1 MADDRYRRTAANLTP
16 PVAGAKRAATA
27 AARQPG
33 PDPLVE
39 LARLIGQNEVPAQ
52 DPHQVVRR
60 REGPG
65 AAAQRPVQRPQSPS
79 QPSPSVQRQPS
90 PPSQQP
96 PDPTMQRRQAAPS
109 QPPPSVQRQPT
120 PPPRQPVDP
129 ATQRRQP
136 APSQPPP
143 SAQRQP
149 TPPPQPPP
157 DRDAERGAQF
167 ERHPDQ
173 RYAGYTEPKPAA
185 SPPGRGQAGAAHA
198 WQGTPPDL
206 SDPYSTDAGWRPP
219 PRPKERK
226 AQPDNAAAFRPGYG
240 ADAKGPPDRAPPR
253 AFEPAPPVASE
264 SRRPQA
270 PAAGHHPRY
279 EPPGEKAYAQAET
292 YEDARAVADELG
304 PQPDRYDEY
313 DADGYSGRDYEEG
326 SEPRSRKLWI
336 VAAIL
341 ALAVIGTAGAYS
353 YRAMLGG
360 DTQETATPV
369 IRADQSPKKIA
380 PASQPNGDKQIQE
393 RVGDR
398 SAGERVV
405 SREEQPLAIKDPN
418 ARALVPEPPSAA
430 SAPVTTELGSVQPP
444 GLLTGTAGE
453 PKKVRTVTI
462 RPEGGPA
469 EPTPAP
475 AAPPRVTAPAAPA
488 PARAARPAAPASP
501 GEPQQAPARSQTALA
516 VPPPR
521 PSAGNYVVQLS
532 AQKSEG
538 DAQASFRAMQAKY
551 PSVLGG
557 RQAII
562 RRKEQTG
569 KGVYFGAQVG
579 PFASR
584 EEAVQLCESL
594 KSAGGSCF
602 VERN

>member
-1 MADDRYRRTAANLTP
+1 MADDRYRRTAANTTP
-16 PVAGAKRAATA
+16 PVAGVKRAATAA

-33 PDPLVE
+33 PDPLIE

-52 DPHQVVRR
+52 DPQQVVRR

-65 AAAQRPVQRPQSPS
+65 VAPQRPVQRPQSPS
-79 QPSPSVQRQPS
+79 QPSPSVQRQPT
-90 PPSQQP
+90 PPAQQP
-96 PDPTMQRRQAAPS
+96 PEPVQRRQAAPS
-109 QPPPSVQRQPT
+109 Q
-120 PPPRQPVDP
+120 QPVDP

-136 APSQPPP
+136 ALSQQPVDPAMQRRQPAPSQQP
-143 SAQRQP
+143 QRQP
-149 TPPPQPPP
+149 APSQQAPAS
-157 DRDAERGAQF
+157 DAGPGAQF
-167 ERHPDQ
+167 ERHTDQ
-173 RYAGYTEPKPAA
+173 RYDGYTEPKPAA
-185 SPPGRGQAGAAHA
+185 SPQGRGQAGAAHA
-198 WQGTPPDL
+198 WQGAPRDL

-313 DADGYSGRDYEEG
+313 DADSYSGRDYEEG

-353 YRAMLGG
+353 YRAMLDG

-475 AAPPRVTAPAAPA
+475 AAPPRATAPAAPA

-501 GEPQQAPARSQTALA
+501 GEPQQAVPARSQTALA